1 MKYRS
6 FLFVGIV
13 LFVALLTWSVS
24 TIVGSA
30 VAGGREDF
38 SQWRTEHMGLYYA
51 IWGAGV
57 LVVAVPLLWTVGRRL
72 RAQETAHDKEVL
84 LTRGMGRLTGEALRG
99 SEPATAKLIGLLD
112 DDEGVI
118 RCQSAR
124 ALVMVDKPE
133 SNKELFRKVSY
144 WPGDQKA
151 AMVDVLRRM
160 KDPRARALMEVLA
173 NDRSRLVAGRA
184 RAALAATSGKTTDM
198 TDMIARRK
206 REAAAIEKRAAAKK
220 KKMSRGAAARTAT
233 PEPGPAPS
241 AAAAAPPAAPAAT
254 KPPQGPPADE
264 AAEAGATGKTEPSS
278 P

>member
-1 MKYRS
+1 VKYRS

-13 LFVALLTWSVS
+13 LFVALLTWSAS
-24 TIVGSA
+24 TMVGSA
-30 VAGGREDF
+30 VAGGRDDF
-38 SQWRTEHMGLYYA
+38 SAWRTEHAGLFVA
-51 IWGAGV
+51 IWAAEV
-57 LVVAVPLLWTVGRRL
+57 LLVCVPLLWEIGRRL

-84 LTRGMGRLTGEALRG
+84 LTRGMGRLTGGAMRG
-99 SEPATAKLIGLLD
+99 SKPATAKLIELLD

-133 SNKELFRKVSY
+133 SNEELFRKVSY
-144 WPGDQKA
+144 WPGDQKS

-160 KDPRARALMEVLA
+160 KDPRARGLMEVLA

-184 RAALAATSGKTTDM
+184 RAALAATSGKTMDM

-220 KKMSRGAAARTAT
+220 KVSRGAAVRAAA
-233 PEPGPAPS
+233 PEPEPAPS
-241 AAAAAPPAAPAAT
+241 AAPAAPQTSPADT
-254 KPPQGPPADE
+254 KPPQGTLADE
-264 AAEAGATGKTEPSS
+264 AAEAGAAGTTEPLS

>member
-13 LFVALLTWSVS
+13 LFVALLTWSAS
-24 TIVGSA
+24 TMVGSA
-30 VAGGREDF
+30 IAGGRDDF
-38 SQWRTEHMGLYYA
+38 SAWRTEHAGLFVA
-51 IWGAGV
+51 IWAAEV
-57 LVVAVPLLWTVGRRL
+57 LVVCVPLLWVIGRRL

-84 LTRGMGRLTGEALRG
+84 LTRGMGRLTGEAMRG
-99 SEPATAKLIGLLD
+99 GELATAKLIELLD

-133 SNKELFRKVSY
+133 SNEELFRKVSY
-144 WPGDQKA
+144 WPGDQKS

-160 KDPRARALMEVLA
+160 KDPRARGLMEVLA

-184 RAALAATSGKTTDM
+184 RAALAATAGKTTDM
-198 TDMIARRK
+198 TDTIARRK

-220 KKMSRGAAARTAT
+220 KKMSRGAAARTA
-233 PEPGPAPS
+233 AR
-241 AAAAAPPAAPAAT
+241 
-254 KPPQGPPADE
+254 
-264 AAEAGATGKTEPSS
+264 GA
-278 P
+278 

>member
-1 MKYRS
+1 VKYRS
-6 FLFVGIV
+6 FAFVGIV
-13 LFVALLTWSVS
+13 VFVALLIWSIS

-30 VAGGREDF
+30 VAGGREGF
-38 SQWRTEHMGLYYA
+38 SAWRMGHAGLYYA

-57 LVVAVPLLWTVGRRL
+57 LVVSVPLLWTIGRRL

-84 LTRGMGRLTGEALRG
+84 LTRGMGRLTGEAMRG
-99 SEPATAKLIGLLD
+99 SEPATAKLIELLD

-133 SNKELFRKVSY
+133 SNEELFRKVTY
-144 WPGDQKA
+144 WPGDQKS

-160 KDPRARALMEVLA
+160 KDPRARGLMEVLA

-184 RAALAATSGKTTDM
+184 RAALAATSSKTTDM

-220 KKMSRGAAARTAT
+220 KKTPRGAAARAAALDD
-233 PEPGPAPS
+233 EPLPS
-241 AAAAAPPAAPAAT
+241 AASAAPL
-254 KPPQGPPADE
+254 
-264 AAEAGATGKTEPSS
+264 AAEAGTKLAQGTPADESGATGATERSS
-278 P
+278 Q

>member
-1 MKYRS
+1 VKYRS
-6 FLFVGIV
+6 LLFVGIV
-13 LFVALLTWSVS
+13 LFVALLTWSAS
-24 TIVGSA
+24 TMVGSA
-30 VAGGREDF
+30 VAGGRDDF
-38 SQWRTEHMGLYYA
+38 SAWRTEHAGLFVA
-51 IWGAGV
+51 IWGAEV
-57 LVVAVPLLWTVGRRL
+57 LFVCVPLLWVIGRRL

-84 LTRGMGRLTGEALRG
+84 LTRGMGRLTGEAMRG
-99 SEPATAKLIGLLD
+99 SKPATAKLIELLD

-133 SNKELFRKVSY
+133 SNEELFRKVSY
-144 WPGDQKA
+144 WPGDQKS

-160 KDPRARALMEVLA
+160 KDPRARGLMEVLA

-184 RAALAATSGKTTDM
+184 RAALAATSGKTRDM

-220 KKMSRGAAARTAT
+220 KKASRGAAARTVAQE
-233 PEPGPAPS
+233 PEPAPS
-241 AAAAAPPAAPAAT
+241 AASAAPQVSPAGT
-254 KPPQGPPADE
+254 TPPQGTLADE
-264 AAEAGATGKTEPSS
+264 AAEAGEAGATEPLS

>member
-13 LFVALLTWSVS
+13 LFVALLAWSVS

-30 VAGGREDF
+30 LAGGRDEF
-38 SQWRTEHMGLYYA
+38 STWRADHAGLYYA
-51 IWGAGV
+51 IWVAEV
-57 LVVAVPLLWTVGRRL
+57 LVVCVPLLWVVGRRL

-84 LTRGMGRLTGEALRG
+84 LTRGMGRLTGEAMRG
-99 SEPATAKLIGLLD
+99 SEPATAKLIELLD

-133 SNKELFRKVSY
+133 SNEELFRKVSY
-144 WPGDQKA
+144 WPGDQKS

-160 KDPRARALMEVLA
+160 KDPRARGLMEVLA

-220 KKMSRGAAARTAT
+220 KRSRGAAARTVT
-233 PEPGPAPS
+233 PKPEPPPS

-254 KPPQGPPADE
+254 KPPQGTLADE

>member
-13 LFVALLTWSVS
+13 LFVALLAWSAS

-30 VAGGREDF
+30 VAGGRDDF
-38 SQWRTEHMGLYYA
+38 SAWRTEHAGLFVA
-51 IWGAGV
+51 IWAAEV
-57 LVVAVPLLWTVGRRL
+57 LVVCVPLLWVIGRRL
-72 RAQETAHDKEVL
+72 RAQETEHDKEVL
-84 LTRGMGRLTGEALRG
+84 LTRGMGRLTGEAMRG
-99 SEPATAKLIGLLD
+99 SEPATAKLIELLD

-133 SNKELFRKVSY
+133 SNEELFRKVTY
-144 WPGDQKA
+144 WPGDQKS

-160 KDPRARALMEVLA
+160 KDPRARGLMEVLA

-184 RAALAATSGKTTDM
+184 RAALAVTSGKTTDM

-206 REAAAIEKRAAAKK
+206 REATAIEKRAAAKK
-220 KKMSRGAAARTAT
+220 KKMSRGAAARPAT
-233 PEPGPAPS
+233 PGPEPPPS
-241 AAAAAPPAAPAAT
+241 AAPAAPPAAPAAT
-254 KPPQGPPADE
+254 KPPQGTLADE

>member
-51 IWGAGV
+51 IWGAEV
-57 LVVAVPLLWTVGRRL
+57 LVVGVPLLWTVGRRL

-84 LTRGMGRLTGEALRG
+84 LTRGMGRLTGEAMRG
-99 SEPATAKLIGLLD
+99 GEAATAKLVELLD

-151 AMVDVLRRM
+151 VMVDVLRRM
-160 KDPRARALMEVLA
+160 KDPRARGLMEVLA

-220 KKMSRGAAARTAT
+220 KMSRGAAARTAA
-233 PEPGPAPS
+233 PEPEPAPS
-241 AAAAAPPAAPAAT
+241 AAAAAPPDAPAAT
-254 KPPQGPPADE
+254 KPPQGTLADG

>member
-1 MKYRS
+1 VKYRS

-13 LFVALLTWSVS
+13 LFVALLTWSAS
-24 TIVGSA
+24 TMVGSA
-30 VAGGREDF
+30 IAGGRDDF
-38 SQWRTEHMGLYYA
+38 SAWRTEHAGLFVA
-51 IWGAGV
+51 IWAAEV
-57 LVVAVPLLWTVGRRL
+57 LVVCVPLLWVIGRRL

-84 LTRGMGRLTGEALRG
+84 LTRGMGRLTGEAMRG
-99 SEPATAKLIGLLD
+99 GEPATAKLIELLD

-133 SNKELFRKVSY
+133 SNEELFRKVSY
-144 WPGDQKA
+144 WPGDQKS

-184 RAALAATSGKTTDM
+184 RAALAATAGKTTDM
-198 TDMIARRK
+198 TDTIARRK

-220 KKMSRGAAARTAT
+220 KKMSRGAAARTAAAQ
-233 PEPGPAPS
+233 PEPAPS
-241 AAAAAPPAAPAAT
+241 APAAAPQAPPVAT
-254 KPPQGPPADE
+254 KPPQGALADE
-264 AAEAGATGKTEPSS
+264 AAEAGAAGMTEPLS

>member
-13 LFVALLTWSVS
+13 LFVALLAWSAS

-30 VAGGREDF
+30 VAGGRDDF
-38 SQWRTEHMGLYYA
+38 SAWRTEHAGLFVA
-51 IWGAGV
+51 IWAAEV
-57 LVVAVPLLWTVGRRL
+57 LVVCVPLLWVIGRRL
-72 RAQETAHDKEVL
+72 RAQETEHDKEVL
-84 LTRGMGRLTGEALRG
+84 LTRGMGRLTGEAMRG
-99 SEPATAKLIGLLD
+99 SEPATAKLIELLD

-133 SNKELFRKVSY
+133 SNEELFRKVTY
-144 WPGDQKA
+144 WPGDQKS
-151 AMVDVLRRM
+151 AMVDILRRM
-160 KDPRARALMEVLA
+160 KDPRARGLMEVLA

-220 KKMSRGAAARTAT
+220 KKMSRGAAARPAT
-233 PEPGPAPS
+233 PGPEPPPS
-241 AAAAAPPAAPAAT
+241 AAPAAPPAAPAAT
-254 KPPQGPPADE
+254 KPPQGTLADE
-264 AAEAGATGKTEPSS
+264 AAEAGATDKTEPSS

>member
-1 MKYRS
+1 VKYRS

-13 LFVALLTWSVS
+13 LFVALLAWSAS

-30 VAGGREDF
+30 VAGGRDEF
-38 SQWRTEHMGLYYA
+38 SAWRADHAGLYYA
-51 IWGAGV
+51 IWGAEV
-57 LVVAVPLLWTVGRRL
+57 LVVCVPLLWTVGRRL
-72 RAQETAHDKEVL
+72 RAQETEHDKEVL
-84 LTRGMGRLTGEALRG
+84 LTRGMGRLTGEAMRG

-133 SNKELFRKVSY
+133 SNEELFRKVTY
-144 WPGDQKA
+144 WPGDQKS
-151 AMVDVLRRM
+151 AMVDILRRM
-160 KDPRARALMEVLA
+160 KDPRARGLMEVLA

-220 KKMSRGAAARTAT
+220 KKMSRGGAARTAT
-233 PEPGPAPS
+233 PEPEPAPS
-241 AAAAAPPAAPAAT
+241 AAPAAPPDASAGT
-254 KPPQGPPADE
+254 KPAQGTRADD
-264 AAEAGATGKTEPSS
+264 AIDAGAANATGRAPQ
-278 P
+278 